1 MNTSTLFTRCELTDS
16 KIVAIYDAVANEAIR
31 CARCN
36 GDAKLRANSLSYL
49 ITAVTDTSMPLSD
62 KDGLRGRH
70 CRPEKRRYQHRAIP
84 VSRWCTESLFLVA
97 EGQTYRASRMKRAC
111 VETSRYIE

>member
-1 MNTSTLFTRCELTDS
+1 MNTSILFRCKLTDL
-16 KIVAIYDAVANEAIR
+16 KIVAIYNAVANEAIR
-31 CARCN
+31 CTRCN
-36 GDAKLRANSLSYL
+36 GVAKLRANSLSYL

-84 VSRWCTESLFLVA
+84 VSRCCTASLFLVA
-97 EGQTYRASRMKRAC
+97 EGQTYRASRVKRVC